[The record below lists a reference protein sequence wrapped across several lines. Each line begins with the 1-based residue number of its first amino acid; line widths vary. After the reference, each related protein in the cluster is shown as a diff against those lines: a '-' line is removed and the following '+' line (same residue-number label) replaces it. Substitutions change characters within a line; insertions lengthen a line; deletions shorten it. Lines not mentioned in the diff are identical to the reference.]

1 MICVAPALRSRQSE
15 ASLCRMVSQS
25 SLGNLSEIHCLER
38 PRLWL
43 WILVCWLVRGV
54 SVSYFSVPL
63 FLFLWHEVNRRA
75 HIRGKSKW
83 TLLCDTLPAALF
95 WGEKQW
101 IRSFHSFY
109 VIIIII
115 AVFNDNWPGHE
126 IRQLIEYYVGKW
138 DQKNWPLG
146 PLQAQPGPLAFFLHT
161 IWVSLSLP
169 VCSHNNFLKL
179 PTCLQIKAIAVMAA
193 VQAKAGKT
201 EERQAPLIQPHTA
214 YLSPFWK
221 PVTQM

>member
-83 TLLCDTLPAALF
+83 ILLCDTLPAALF

-115 AVFNDNWPGHE
+115 AVFNDNWP
-126 IRQLIEYYVGKW
+126 RAW
-138 DQKNWPLG
+138 DTSAYRVLRWKVRSEKLASWASTGPAWSSRFLPPHYLG
-146 PLQAQPGPLAFFLHT
+146 FPFSP
-161 IWVSLSLP
+161 SLLP
-169 VCSHNNFLKL
+169 
-179 PTCLQIKAIAVMAA
+179 
-193 VQAKAGKT
+193 
-201 EERQAPLIQPHTA
+201 
-214 YLSPFWK
+214 
-221 PVTQM
+221 